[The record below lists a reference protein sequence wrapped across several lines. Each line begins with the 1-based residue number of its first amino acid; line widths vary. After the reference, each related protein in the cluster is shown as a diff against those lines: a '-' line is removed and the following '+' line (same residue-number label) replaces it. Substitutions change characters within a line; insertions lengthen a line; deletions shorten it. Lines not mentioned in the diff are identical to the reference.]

1 MVQLKQP
8 TKVHNLKIPQVQVG
22 IAYFRVNA
30 KCADEFLGE
39 IVSFIFLLDY
49 IKGAMTRKSDQ
60 GVLTLTKTA
69 LTKTLHFNVLAYY
82 IGIRYGI
89 LNKL

>member
-8 TKVHNLKIPQVQVG
+8 PKVHHFKIPKVQVG

-39 IVSFIFLLDY
+39 IVSFIFWLDY
-49 IKGAMTRKSDQ
+49 IMGAMTRKSD
-60 GVLTLTKTA
+60 
-69 LTKTLHFNVLAYY
+69 
-82 IGIRYGI
+82 
-89 LNKL
+89 